1 MSGWYPRGLLVHSSI
16 SVRFKSYLRGWLR
29 RNCVVT
35 GSDVTGSGPDRKLP
49 EVTLVTDVCPAH
61 ARKWH
66 FFPRFFFTIVVVQN
80 VPLRMTGSSM
90 TTGCDRKWRH
100 GKWRHNIGSEGFPP
114 FFCCFRIFSRFFV
127 ILCCTPRVFSTTS
140 AFTLWYFY

>member
-1 MSGWYPRGLLVHSSI
+1 LSGWYPRGLLVHSSI

-35 GSDVTGSGPDRKLP
+35 GSDVTGSDLDRKLP
-49 EVTLVTDVCPAH
+49 EVTLVTDVCSAH
-61 ARKWH
+61 AWKWQ

-100 GKWRHNIGSEGFPP
+100 NIGSEGFPA
-114 FFCCFRIFSRFFV
+114 FFGFFRIFLRFFV
-127 ILCCTPRVFSTTS
+127 MLCCTPRVFSTTS
-140 AFTLWYFY
+140 AFSLWYFN